1 VIFFILGFAPGIYWL
16 WYFYKRD
23 TLEPEPQKLVIR
35 SYFLGIL
42 TAVVIII
49 IQLPFRYSYIVGAVL
64 VAPIVEELGKFFAVK
79 LSIYN
84 HKEFNEP
91 MDGIIY
97 ASAVALGFASIENGI
112 YLFRISVV
120 SKYLLSNVI
129 LARAV
134 LSVPAHA
141 LFSSIWGY
149 ALGRAKFSKSQNK
162 NLIIIAGIILAI
174 AFHSLFNLLCFIQIY
189 SSIGLLIL
197 IAIMWQI
204 INKKISKAIKRSP
217 LKGKK

>member
-1 VIFFILGFAPGIYWL
+1 MIFFILGFAPGIYWL

-23 TLEPEPQKLVIR
+23 TLEPEPKKLVIR

-49 IQLPFRYSYIVGAVL
+49 TQLPFQYSYIVGAVL

-79 LSIYN
+79 LSVYN

-112 YLFRISVV
+112 YLFRISIV

-129 LARAV
+129 LARSV

-141 LFSSIWGY
+141 LFSSMWGY

-162 NLIIIAGIILAI
+162 NLIIIAGITLAI

-197 IAIMWQI
+197 VAIMWQI
-204 INKKISKAIKRSP
+204 INKKISKAIERSP
-217 LKGKK
+217 LKWKK

>member
-1 VIFFILGFAPGIYWL
+1 MIFFILGFAPGIYWL
-16 WYFYKRD
+16 WYFYKKD

-49 IQLPFRYSYIVGAVL
+49 TQLPFQYSYIVGAVL

-79 LSIYN
+79 LSVYN

-112 YLFRISVV
+112 YLFRISTV

-129 LARAV
+129 LARSV

-162 NLIIIAGIILAI
+162 NLVVIAGITLAI

-204 INKKISKAIKRSP
+204 INKKISKAIESSP

>member
-1 VIFFILGFAPGIYWL
+1 MIFFILGFAPGIYWL

-23 TLEPEPQKLVIR
+23 TLEPEPKKLVIR

-49 IQLPFRYSYIVGAVL
+49 IQLPFQYSYIVGAVL

-79 LSIYN
+79 LSVYN

-129 LARAV
+129 LARSL

-149 ALGRAKFSKSQNK
+149 ALGRAKFSKSKNK
-162 NLIIIAGIILAI
+162 NLIIIAGITLAI

-204 INKKISKAIKRSP
+204 INKKISKAIERSP
-217 LKGKK
+217 LKRKK

>member
-1 VIFFILGFAPGIYWL
+1 M
-16 WYFYKRD
+16 
-23 TLEPEPQKLVIR
+23 
-35 SYFLGIL
+35 
-42 TAVVIII
+42 
-49 IQLPFRYSYIVGAVL
+49 GAVL

-79 LSIYN
+79 LSVYN

-112 YLFRISVV
+112 YLFRISIV

-129 LARAV
+129 LARSI

-162 NLIIIAGIILAI
+162 NLIIIAGIALAI

-204 INKKISKAIKRSP
+204 INKKISKAIERSP